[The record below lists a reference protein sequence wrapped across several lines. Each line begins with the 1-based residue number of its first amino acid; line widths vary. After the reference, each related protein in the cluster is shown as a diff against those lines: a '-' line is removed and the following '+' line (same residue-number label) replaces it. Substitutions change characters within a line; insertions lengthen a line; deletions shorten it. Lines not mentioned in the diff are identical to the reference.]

1 MGKCNNRRKF
11 RNLCNDVCEVARLY
25 FKALQ
30 SANVRSGKYDLNMAV
45 YSQAYQGED
54 VHKLYIS
61 KIENAF
67 RLLDVDSKRIINNDF
82 FFNNYKFWWLSLYST
97 ATYYRLKRVAMCRFL
112 ENLA

>member
-1 MGKCNNRRKF
+1 M
-11 RNLCNDVCEVARLY
+11 ARLY

-82 FFNNYKFWWLSLYST
+82 FFNNYKFWWLSLYSN
-97 ATYYRLKRVAMCRFL
+97 APYYRLKRVAMCRFL